1 MQPLL
6 DRVGRGERLVGDGA
20 LGTMLLAAGLPPG
33 EAPERWT
40 LEQPDILGGIAR
52 EYRDAGADLL
62 TTNTFGASPLRLRM
76 HGLENEAAALNT
88 RAAEIAREAAA
99 GRAYVSGSVGPTG
112 LLLAP
117 LGDADPLE
125 VADGFYRQ
133 IAALAAGGAD
143 AICIE
148 TMSDLE
154 EASLAVRA
162 ARRAA
167 PLLPILATM
176 TFDVTPRGIFTVMGV
191 TVQAACTRLAA
202 EGAQLLGANCGA
214 GADAMRVVA
223 EAFAGCSP
231 LPLVFQPN
239 AGLPQRQEGRL
250 VYPQSPVAFA
260 AETAPLARYAAIVG
274 GCCGTT
280 PAHIAALRQHIGA
293 KNWLNPE
300 S

>member
-1 MQPLL
+1 MEPLL
-6 DRVGRGERLVGDGA
+6 TRVARGERLIGDGA
-20 LGTMLLAAGLPPG
+20 LGTMLIAAGLPSG

-40 LEQPDILGGIAR
+40 LERPDTLRGLAR
-52 EYRDAGADLL
+52 DYLEAGADLL
-62 TTNTFGASPLRLRM
+62 TTNTFGASPLRLRA
-76 HGLENEAAALNT
+76 HGLETLAASLNT

-143 AICIE
+143 VICIE

-162 ARRAA
+162 ARSAV
-167 PLLPILATM
+167 PHLPIVVTL
-176 TFDVTPRGIFTVMGV
+176 TFNVTPRGAFTVMGV
-191 TVQAACTRLAA
+191 TVEAACARLQT
-202 EGAQLLGANCGA
+202 EGTHLLGANCGT
-214 GADAMRVVA
+214 GADDMRIVA

-280 PAHIAALRQHIGA
+280 PAHIAALRQHIEA

-300 S
+300 P